1 MIMMADEQGNDAMK
15 VKNALILIT
24 STHAQLSS
32 TLAMHFS
39 TLGASVI
46 ICDSSGDNLASNNNI
61 EPSSNGNIEYYS
73 LPDHSPESIKR
84 LFDDI
89 EENYQSAPDVLIN
102 HWPIIAFPSLIEEQA
117 TDRFILQ
124 LTNMAAS
131 LFSFGQTCSE
141 KMRQY
146 QSQGVIINVV
156 WQNSAQHAGIET
168 TNSIVLG
175 LTQSWANEL
184 TPYNIRVAGVIP
196 LVNDNNE
203 SLHWAQIQDELIRN
217 TEYIVANDY
226 FSGRVI
232 AA

>member
-1 MIMMADEQGNDAMK
+1 MK

-24 STHAQLSS
+24 SDHAQLSN

-39 TLGASVI
+39 TLGATVI
-46 ICDSSGDNLASNNNI
+46 VCGSSQQNRIKSNKV
-61 EPSSNGNIEYYS
+61 EQKENGNIDYYS
-73 LPDHSPESIKR
+73 LPDHSAESIKQ

-89 EENYQSAPDVLIN
+89 EKSYQSAPDVLIN
-102 HWPIIAFPSLIEEQA
+102 HWPIITFPSLIEEQA

-124 LTNMAAS
+124 LTSMASS
-131 LFSFGQTCSE
+131 LFCFGQTCSE
-141 KMRQY
+141 KMRQH

-156 WQNSAQHAGIET
+156 WQNSARHAGVES
-168 TNSIVLG
+168 TNSIVVG